1 MVQGVLC
8 QKISRNDNHRL
19 KRYIAKV
26 TSIRRWPTAST
37 ASRIGGNRETGR
49 SGAETGFFGIRP
61 ELVLKGGSIVW
72 AQMHDD
78 PNIPPGPVHGRP
90 MFGAFGKALAPSCL
104 TFVSAAAMDADIK
117 AQLGLERTC
126 LAVKDTRNVG
136 KSALKLNSALPNVSV
151 DPQTY
156 EVFADG
162 ELLTC
167 EPAEVLPLAQRY
179 LLL

>member
-1 MVQGVLC
+1 
-8 QKISRNDNHRL
+8 
-19 KRYIAKV
+19 
-26 TSIRRWPTAST
+26 
-37 ASRIGGNRETGR
+37 
-49 SGAETGFFGIRP
+49 
-61 ELVLKGGSIVW
+61 
-72 AQMHDD
+72 
-78 PNIPPGPVHGRP
+78 
-90 MFGAFGKALAPSCL
+90 
-104 TFVSAAAMDADIK
+104 MDADIPK
-117 AQLGLERTC
+117 RLGLDRTC
-126 LAVKDTRNVG
+126 RAVSDTRSVG

>member
-1 MVQGVLC
+1 
-8 QKISRNDNHRL
+8 
-19 KRYIAKV
+19 
-26 TSIRRWPTAST
+26 
-37 ASRIGGNRETGR
+37 
-49 SGAETGFFGIRP
+49 
-61 ELVLKGGSIVW
+61 
-72 AQMHDD
+72 
-78 PNIPPGPVHGRP
+78 
-90 MFGAFGKALAPSCL
+90 
-104 TFVSAAAMDADIK
+104 VS
-117 AQLGLERTC
+117 
-126 LAVKDTRNVG
+126 DTRSVG